1 MNKCDWIAH
10 FALFSQF
17 VTCLGRI
24 IHHSPSEPCGTID
37 PMSKPPVPLSGE
49 WSDAD
54 LFALFDEIANVCAA
68 AVEATSDRRQK
79 GNRPSQYGL
88 DLNADDAALALLDAA
103 GLGVLSEESGIR
115 RPESTVMVII
125 DPVDGSTNA
134 SRNLPWYATS
144 MCALDA
150 EGARLALVRNLATGT
165 TYRAVRGGGATRDFD
180 PITPAKTT
188 TIDDAVLSLS
198 GYPPVHLGWRQFR
211 TMGAAALDLC
221 AVADGTFD
229 GFLDCS
235 FDAHGIWDYA
245 GAALVCSE
253 AGVPIADARGRNLW
267 ARDHSMRR
275 TPVAGATQDLFDA
288 LMVARLA
295 F

>member
-1 MNKCDWIAH
+1 MPN
-10 FALFSQF
+10 
-17 VTCLGRI
+17 
-24 IHHSPSEPCGTID
+24 SP
-37 PMSKPPVPLSGE
+37 VQLSGS

-54 LFALFDEIANVCAA
+54 LFALFDSVATACAA
-68 AVEATSDRRQK
+68 AVRATSDRHQK
-79 GNRPSQYGL
+79 GIRPSQYGL
-88 DLNADDAALALLDAA
+88 DLNADDAALVLLDAA
-103 GLGVLSEESGIR
+103 GVGVLSEESGIR
-115 RPESTVMVII
+115 RPESSVMVII

-144 MCALDA
+144 LCALDA
-150 EGARLALVRNLATGT
+150 EGPRLSLVRNLATDT
-165 TYRAVRGGGATRDFD
+165 TYRAVRGGGATRDYE
-180 PITPAKTT
+180 PIAPAETT
-188 TIDDAVLSLS
+188 TINDAVISLS

-211 TMGAAALDLC
+211 TMGAVALDLC

-253 AGVPIADARGRNLW
+253 AGALAADARGRDLW
-267 ARDHSMRR
+267 VRNHAMRR

>member
-1 MNKCDWIAH
+1 
-10 FALFSQF
+10 
-17 VTCLGRI
+17 
-24 IHHSPSEPCGTID
+24 
-37 PMSKPPVPLSGE
+37 MSKSPVHIAGS
-49 WSDAD
+49 WSDDD
-54 LFALFDEIANVCAA
+54 LFDLFDSIANVCAS
-68 AVEATSDRRQK
+68 AVLATSDRRQK
-79 GNRPSQYGL
+79 GNRPTQYGL

-103 GLGVLSEESGIR
+103 GVGVLSEESGIR
-115 RPESTVMVII
+115 RAESEIMVII

-144 MCALDA
+144 LCALDTQ
-150 EGARLALVRNLATGT
+150 GARLSLVRNLATGT
-165 TYRAVRGGGATRDFD
+165 TYRAVRGGGATRDFE
-180 PITPAKTT
+180 PIAPAKTT
-188 TIDDAVLSLS
+188 TIDDAVISLS
-198 GYPPVHLGWRQFR
+198 GYPPAHLGWRQFR

-253 AGVPIADARGRNLW
+253 VGVPIADARGRDLW
-267 ARDHSMRR
+267 VRDHAMRR

>member
-1 MNKCDWIAH
+1 
-10 FALFSQF
+10 
-17 VTCLGRI
+17 
-24 IHHSPSEPCGTID
+24 
-37 PMSKPPVPLSGE
+37 MSKLPVPLSDS

-54 LFALFDEIANVCAA
+54 LFALFDAIATVCAE
-68 AVEATSDRRQK
+68 AVLATSDRHQK
-79 GNRPSQYGL
+79 GNRPTQYGL
-88 DLNADDAALALLDAA
+88 DLNADDAALGLLDVA
-103 GLGVLSEESGIR
+103 GVGVLSEESGIS
-115 RPESTVMVII
+115 RPEASVMVVI

-144 MCALDA
+144 LCALDA
-150 EGARLALVRNLATGT
+150 QGARLSLVRNLATGT
-165 TYRAVRGGGATRDFD
+165 TYRAVRGGGATRDHE
-180 PITPAKTT
+180 PIAPAKTT
-188 TIDDAVLSLS
+188 TIHEAVVSLS
-198 GYPPVHLGWRQFR
+198 GYPPAHLGWRQFR

-221 AVADGTFD
+221 AVADGSFD

-253 AGVPIADARGRNLW
+253 AGVPIADARGRDLW
-267 ARDHSMRR
+267 TRDHTMRR
-275 TPVAGATQDLFDA
+275 TPVAGATQDLFDE

>member
-1 MNKCDWIAH
+1 MP
-10 FALFSQF
+10 
-17 VTCLGRI
+17 T
-24 IHHSPSEPCGTID
+24 
-37 PMSKPPVPLSGE
+37 PPVRISGS

-54 LFALFDEIANVCAA
+54 LFTLFDSIANACAE
-68 AVEATSDRRQK
+68 AVLATGDRRLK

-103 GLGVLSEESGIR
+103 GVGVLSEESGIK
-115 RPESTVMVII
+115 RPESPLMVII

-144 MCALDA
+144 LCALDS
-150 EGARLALVRNLATGT
+150 EGARLSLVRNLATGT

-180 PITPAKTT
+180 PIAPSKTT

-198 GYPPVHLGWRQFR
+198 GYPPAHLGWRQFR

-253 AGVPIADARGRNLW
+253 AGVPVADARGRNLW

>member
-1 MNKCDWIAH
+1 MP
-10 FALFSQF
+10 
-17 VTCLGRI
+17 T
-24 IHHSPSEPCGTID
+24 T
-37 PMSKPPVPLSGE
+37 PVQLSGE
-49 WSDAD
+49 WSNAD
-54 LFALFDEIANVCAA
+54 LFSLFEEIATVCAE
-68 AVEATSDRRQK
+68 AVLATSDRHQK
-79 GNRPSQYGL
+79 GNRPTQYGL

-103 GLGVLSEESGIR
+103 GVGVLSEESGIKR
-115 RPESTVMVII
+115 LESPIMVVI

-144 MCALDA
+144 LCALDA
-150 EGARLALVRNLATGT
+150 NGARVSLVRNLATGT
-165 TYRAVRGGGATRDFD
+165 TYRAVRGGGATRDYQ
-180 PITPAKTT
+180 PISPAKTT
-188 TIDDAVLSLS
+188 AIDDAVLSLS

-245 GAALVCSE
+245 GAALVCAE
-253 AGVPIADARGRNLW
+253 AGVPIADARGRDLW
-267 ARDHSMRR
+267 VRDHAMRR
-275 TPVAGATQDLFDA
+275 TPVAGATQDLFDE

>member
-1 MNKCDWIAH
+1 
-10 FALFSQF
+10 
-17 VTCLGRI
+17 
-24 IHHSPSEPCGTID
+24 
-37 PMSKPPVPLSGE
+37 MSKAPVHISGSGSGSGSGSDSGSDS
-49 WSDAD
+49 WSDDD
-54 LFALFDEIANVCAA
+54 LFALFDSIATVCAS
-68 AVEATSDRRQK
+68 AVLATSDRHQK
-79 GNRPSQYGL
+79 GSRPTQYGL

-115 RPESTVMVII
+115 RPESALMVVI

-144 MCALDA
+144 LCALDA
-150 EGARLALVRNLATGT
+150 DGARLSLVRNLATGT
-165 TYRAVRGGGATRDFD
+165 TYRAVRGGGATRDFE
-180 PITPAKTT
+180 PIRPAATT
-188 TIDDAVLSLS
+188 SIEDAVISLS
-198 GYPPVHLGWRQFR
+198 GYPPAHLGWRQFR

-253 AGVPIADARGRNLW
+253 AGVPVADARGRDLW
-267 ARDHSMRR
+267 TRDHAMRR
-275 TPVAGATQDLFDA
+275 TPIAGATQDLFDE